1 VCTFRPSSCYLNGS
15 GRRNRNTGGAV
26 ALRLA
31 KCADGT
37 RTTLSKLPKI
47 RFVRRQAC
55 HPKTGAQG
63 RDRKEFGVGPAWSQ
77 RRLVE
82 WAPVARYP
90 GQPASVSRSNSLE
103 CPRSQTSNSLLKV
116 LKQEREIMSSLTSL
130 GLTPEQAVELV
141 SHESILAAHR
151 EGGAVEGIFDASDR
165 EEGGDVIIWWND
177 LEKDQMYTHWTDN
190 MHIVRMQEEL
200 NLPHEL
206 TEMPVVTS
214 SYTPPR
220 VPQH

>member
-1 VCTFRPSSCYLNGS
+1 
-15 GRRNRNTGGAV
+15 
-26 ALRLA
+26 
-31 KCADGT
+31 
-37 RTTLSKLPKI
+37 
-47 RFVRRQAC
+47 
-55 HPKTGAQG
+55 
-63 RDRKEFGVGPAWSQ
+63 
-77 RRLVE
+77 
-82 WAPVARYP
+82 
-90 GQPASVSRSNSLE
+90 
-103 CPRSQTSNSLLKV
+103 
-116 LKQEREIMSSLTSL
+116 MSSLTSL